1 MFGAFRATIIAYG
14 GLLWKMPAEMNKTR
28 KANVRKR
35 LKAVDKVIA
44 VVAES
49 GVKCKALTLA
59 LQLPKESEMKPRDKY
74 TVFSKKHKGYRK
86 GLHKVPKF
94 TKVTMRTSP
103 PGFTS

>member
-1 MFGAFRATIIAYG
+1 
-14 GLLWKMPAEMNKTR
+14 MPAEMNKTR

-44 VVAES
+44 AVAES

-74 TVFSKKHKGYRK
+74 TVFSKNHKGYRK
-86 GLHKVPKF
+86 
-94 TKVTMRTSP
+94 
-103 PGFTS
+103 